1 MMQTETISYVFHL
14 AQGRTE
20 RIALNFDADS
30 FLLQIDPALPK
41 ESWIGLDFKK
51 CAHCPL
57 TAVSHPLCPFARAL
71 GGFIHG
77 FDTFYSYDRAVV
89 EVVTAQRTIVA
100 ERPLQDAMASIL
112 GLIGATSGC
121 PHLAF
126 LRPMARFH
134 LPFASEQETL
144 VRVFSLHLLGNYLR
158 SDGDGAAGV
167 GGLEAMYREVVQV
180 NVGMAERIRAAFAK
194 DAVVNAI
201 VILDTFAQA
210 VPFVVRDA
218 LKELQPLFDTAPAE
232 IPRPL

>member
-1 MMQTETISYVFHL
+1 MQPNEAITYIFHL

-20 RIALNFDADS
+20 RIVLTFDPDN
-30 FLLQIDPALPK
+30 FLLQVDPALPA
-41 ESWIGLDFKK
+41 ESWMDLGFRK

-57 TAVSHPLCPFARAL
+57 AAETHPLCPFAHAL

-77 FDTFYSYDRAVV
+77 FDSFYSYERAVV

-144 VRVFSLHLLGNYLR
+144 VRVFAYHLLGSHLR
-158 SDGDGAAGV
+158 SEGTDAAGI
-167 GGLEAMYREVVQV
+167 GRLETMYREVAQV
-180 NVGMAERIRAAFAK
+180 NLGMAERIRGAFAK

-201 VILDTFAQA
+201 IILDTFAQA

-218 LKELQPLFDTAPAE
+218 LQELQPLFAIAPAQS
-232 IPRPL
+232 RG